1 MGDYAGM
8 ATEKMNQVAE
18 QTGVVAT
25 RLTPYMTSMTAKFK
39 GLGFQVDEATSL
51 ASEGLTIAS
60 DAAAFWD
67 KSLEES
73 MSHLNSFI
81 NGSYE
86 GGEAIGLFANDT
98 QMAAYALQEGIVS
111 TTEAWSK
118 LDEATKQSTRMRYA
132 KEMMASSGATG
143 QAAKEADEYANVLAN
158 MNEQFRQFQAV
169 VGEPIMERIML
180 PAMRRINSLMPGI
193 TRRTGEFIDRFLGGM
208 DRIGASIRSGWNPGA
223 WAQGIGEAVTGA
235 AQDMRGRLT
244 ALGQTISETW
254 TGSVW
259 PGMQAFFTEL
269 GGKLAGALGTGG
281 EAVGIVFT
289 GMKDFGQW
297 CIDNRATIVE
307 FFTAL
312 AGGAGNGMMAAGT
325 LLELFADA
333 AKGLA
338 AIGMETVTGAL
349 QWTLE
354 HGEAV
359 SIALQA
365 MAEGFAAAA
374 MAAHPYAAAIVA
386 AAAALGLMKEYGGE
400 DRYDHFFDG
409 YTDEDLAKLQG
420 WVEAARALQEA
431 NAALSDALDAG
442 ADTQSEAAAVRA
454 AREREDAAYAE
465 ANAVDGLIAAYNSW
479 NTGQDGYKAGMYLD
493 VPVRVEEGSE
503 GAIQTELSGF
513 NLQAIVQMIPDYSQ
527 IQTTYT
533 AATGAAVDGS
543 HASGLDFVPRDNYIA
558 RLHKGEA
565 VLTSG
570 QADAWRSGNAGGA
583 DMGRLEAAISSMTA
597 MMQQL
602 VNSSRGGTQIV
613 LDSGVLVGQL
623 APAMDAQLG
632 TISTRKGRRN

>member
-1 MGDYAGM
+1 MTGMNVFELFGTIAIDNEQANKALSDTGKQASGLSGAMEAAFGKLQGTARKIGAAIATAFAVDKIRDFGQTCAEVYASVAAEESAFEQIMGDYAGM

-98 QMAAYALQEGIVS
+98 QMAAYALEQGIVS

-132 KEMMASSGATG
+132 REMMASSGATG

-281 EAVGIVFT
+281 EGA
-289 GMKDFGQW
+289 
-297 CIDNRATIVE
+297 
-307 FFTAL
+307 
-312 AGGAGNGMMAAGT
+312 AGGERGAKRRAGRRGGHAERGRSRARRAGAGGRRIRRG
-325 LLELFADA
+325 ERRGRPDR
-333 AKGLA
+333 G
-338 AIGMETVTGAL
+338 I
-349 QWTLE
+349 QQLE
-354 HGEAV
+354 HGTGRIQGGHV
-359 SIALQA
+359 S
-365 MAEGFAAAA
+365 G
-374 MAAHPYAAAIVA
+374 
-386 AAAALGLMKEYGGE
+386 
-400 DRYDHFFDG
+400 
-409 YTDEDLAKLQG
+409 
-420 WVEAARALQEA
+420 RACA
-431 NAALSDALDAG
+431 
-442 ADTQSEAAAVRA
+442 
-454 AREREDAAYAE
+454 
-465 ANAVDGLIAAYNSW
+465 
-479 NTGQDGYKAGMYLD
+479 
-493 VPVRVEEGSE
+493 
-503 GAIQTELSGF
+503 
-513 NLQAIVQMIPDYSQ
+513 
-527 IQTTYT
+527 
-533 AATGAAVDGS
+533 
-543 HASGLDFVPRDNYIA
+543 
-558 RLHKGEA
+558 
-565 VLTSG
+565 
-570 QADAWRSGNAGGA
+570 
-583 DMGRLEAAISSMTA
+583 
-597 MMQQL
+597 
-602 VNSSRGGTQIV
+602 RGGRIGGRDT
-613 LDSGVLVGQL
+613 DGAVGL
-623 APAMDAQLG
+623 
-632 TISTRKGRRN
+632 